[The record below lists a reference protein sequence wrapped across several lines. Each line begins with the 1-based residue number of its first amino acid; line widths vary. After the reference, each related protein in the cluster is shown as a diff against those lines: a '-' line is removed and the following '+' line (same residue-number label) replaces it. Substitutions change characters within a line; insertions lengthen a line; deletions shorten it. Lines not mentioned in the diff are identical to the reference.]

1 MSKKNKDNN
10 QFDISRKLKKLVED
24 LLSIAEE
31 HHKNSKK
38 GQKFFEKIEKHPKKK
53 PSQKELKDITEF
65 FEILKKNKNA
75 NHAFLIYSFS
85 LFEQF
90 LSGLLKHLIK
100 TDEEIKKRYVGAW
113 DRLLN
118 SGDINKYP
126 IKMEN
131 LRDDEWILE
140 NYDILLRHEKKT
152 LPRFISTLLGTS
164 TNVEKKDS
172 ERYIAKYN
180 LYREVRNLLAH
191 RGNHFDK
198 SFFDDVKNNRIIKDN
213 PDVLKL
219 FLRINL
225 KEKQTDEKDLIDEP
239 VFFLL
244 TDAIQSLLFYASWF
258 SIFAFKKEREKDV
271 LTFYGSITHDIMLFA
286 KEHES
291 PMSTIPRILFEIYK
305 EEVFNGNLKEME
317 DGDKFNY
324 FLSLH
329 TELSL
334 LRKKIKNGK
343 KLIKQS
349 KERLEKFN
357 EDDFNLRYL
366 TKNHINLLKF
376 YIFNK
381 KREFLEEFKNFDKN
395 LEINKGWKKWFIF
408 KRWMSDLE

>member
-10 QFDISRKLKKLVED
+10 QFNISRKLEILFD
-24 LLSIAEE
+24 NLLSIAEE

-38 GQKFFEKIEKHPKKK
+38 GQKFFEKIEKNPKKK
-53 PSQKELKDITEF
+53 ASQEELKDITEF
-65 FEILKKNKNA
+65 LEISNKNKNA

-100 TDEEIKKRYVGAW
+100 TDKEIKKIYFGAW
-113 DRLLN
+113 DRLLK
-118 SGDINKYP
+118 SGDINKYS
-126 IKMEN
+126 IKIEN
-131 LRDDEWILE
+131 LMDDKWILE

-152 LPRFISTLLGTS
+152 LPRFISTILGTS

-198 SFFDDVKNNRIIKDN
+198 NFFDDVKKNRIIKDN

-219 FLRINL
+219 FIRINST
-225 KEKQTDEKDLIDEP
+225 EKHTDEKDLIDKP
-239 VFFLL
+239 VFFRL
-244 TDAIQSLLFYASWF
+244 TDAITSLLFYASWF
-258 SIFAFKKEREKDV
+258 SIFAFKKERETDV
-271 LTFYGSITHDIMLFA
+271 LTFYGSVTHDVMCFA
-286 KEHES
+286 KEHNS
-291 PMSTIPRILFEIYK
+291 PMSIISRILFEIYK
-305 EEVFNGNLKEME
+305 EEVFNGNVKEME

-334 LRKKIKNGK
+334 FKKNLKDEK
-343 KLIKQS
+343 RLIKPS

>member
-1 MSKKNKDNN
+1 MDP
-10 QFDISRKLKKLVED
+10 QLKLHLALIQVE
-24 LLSIAEE
+24 
-31 HHKNSKK
+31 
-38 GQKFFEKIEKHPKKK
+38 
-53 PSQKELKDITEF
+53 
-65 FEILKKNKNA
+65 
-75 NHAFLIYSFS
+75 
-85 LFEQF
+85 
-90 LSGLLKHLIK
+90 
-100 TDEEIKKRYVGAW
+100 
-113 DRLLN
+113 
-118 SGDINKYP
+118 
-126 IKMEN
+126 
-131 LRDDEWILE
+131 
-140 NYDILLRHEKKT
+140 
-152 LPRFISTLLGTS
+152 
-164 TNVEKKDS
+164 NVM
-172 ERYIAKYN
+172 
-180 LYREVRNLLAH
+180 
-191 RGNHFDK
+191 
-198 SFFDDVKNNRIIKDN
+198 RIIKDN

-366 TKNHINLLKF
+366 TQNHINLLKL

-381 KREFLEEFKNFDKN
+381 KREFLEEFKNFDMN
-395 LEINKGWKKWFIF
+395 LEINEEWKEWFIF